1 MSKCFTQML
10 NTNRCSTSMKELIH
24 NWSNLYIVSMKT
36 MLGLVMPLS
45 DAIHMLIEIMHIY
58 NYLSIVIWFLTL
70 IFEAEIN

>member
-1 MSKCFTQML
+1 ML
-10 NTNRCSTSMKELIH
+10 NTNRCSTSMKELID

-45 DAIHMLIEIMHIY
+45 DAVHMLIEIRHTY

-70 IFEAEIN
+70 ILEAEIY

>member
-10 NTNRCSTSMKELIH
+10 NTNRCSTSMKELID

-45 DAIHMLIEIMHIY
+45 DAIHMLIEIMRTY
-58 NYLSIVIWFLTL
+58 NYLSVVIWFLTL
-70 IFEAEIN
+70 ILEAEIY